1 MAPDRS
7 AVQRLG
13 LMVADAVGINT
24 AFAAAYWLRYEA
36 ELGGPIAWHN
46 DVPYREYAPWGL
58 ILSATLLIIYWLEGF
73 YGRRRQTTWA
83 GSIYALSTST
93 VVGVAILTV
102 LVFGLRP
109 LAQSRL
115 MLPYATVLIVLVLSL
130 VRLTDLA
137 LWRRRLRCGQG
148 VTRTLIIGAGEVGR
162 AVMRNVV
169 AEPDIGCA
177 VIGFLDDA
185 PKKQA
190 QPIGR
195 FKPLGGT
202 ADLPE
207 VLQTHE
213 VDGVIITL
221 PWRSR
226 DKIIALADRCEAA
239 GVQVR
244 IVPDLFQLSLNHVDF
259 GSLNGI
265 PLIAVRRPTI
275 RGWDYQLKR
284 AMDVVLSALT
294 LLVAAPLMALIAL
307 AIHLD
312 SPGPVLYRQ
321 TRVGRDGRTFTL
333 HKFRSMKKGADEE
346 REKLLRLNETTG
358 PIFKI
363 RRDPRLTRTGRIL
376 RRLSLDELPQLWN
389 VLRGEMSLVG
399 PRPPMPR
406 EVEEYEEWHRRRL
419 DIAPGIT
426 GLWQVSGRSDLTFDE
441 MVMLD
446 LFYAE
451 NWSLGLDVSILLR
464 TVPSVLLGTGAY

>member
-275 RGWDYQLKR
+275 RGWYYQLKR